1 MISTLPSRAG
11 FTMPAEWAPHER
23 CLVSWP
29 CRDLT
34 WKSYFREAKESY
46 AAVIRAISRFE
57 PVTVLSDPSTAAE
70 VQQALGTDTEVVT
83 VDLDDSWVRDNG
95 PIFVEGEN
103 GLAMVGFRFNGWG
116 NKAPFEK
123 DAQVPRLLSRAFGM
137 KLHEAPMVLE
147 GGAISVDGEG
157 TLLTTEQCLLNRNRN
172 PTMSKEEIESVLSD
186 YLGIRRTVW
195 LWRGVEGDFTDG
207 HVDGVACFARPRT
220 VLAMWTPDVS
230 DPNYGVLNENLE
242 RLQTST
248 DAKGRSIEVIK
259 MVQPR
264 PVEFC
269 GHSIT
274 PCYVNFYI
282 ANEGIVVPTY
292 DVPEDQ
298 NAIETLRSVF
308 PGREVVGV
316 KAAYIE
322 LGGGAVHCITQQVPR
337 RRPRHR

>member
-1 MISTLPSRAG
+1 M
-11 FTMPAEWAPHER
+11 
-23 CLVSWP
+23 
-29 CRDLT
+29 T
-34 WKSYFREAKESY
+34 WKSYFKEAKESY
-46 AAVIRAISRFE
+46 AGVIHAVNRFE
-57 PVTVLSDPSTAAE
+57 PVTVLSDPSTVGE
-70 VQQALGTDTEVVT
+70 VRQTFGTDMEVIT
-83 VDLDDSWVRDNG
+83 IDLDDAWVRDNG
-95 PIFVEGEN
+95 PILVEGED

-123 DAQVPRLLSRAFGM
+123 DAQVPRLLSRAFRM
-137 KLHEAPMVLE
+137 PLHEAPMVLE

-172 PTMSKEEIESVLSD
+172 PGMSKEEIEAVLSE
-186 YLGIRRTVW
+186 YLGIRRTIW

-207 HVDGVACFARPRT
+207 HVDGVACFVGPRT
-220 VLAMWTPDVS
+220 VLAMWTPDPS
-230 DPNYGVLNENLE
+230 DPNHGVLKENIARLE
-242 RLQTST
+242 TST

-259 MVQPR
+259 MVQPG

-269 GHSIT
+269 GHAIT

-292 DVPEDQ
+292 GVPEDQ
-298 NAIETLRSVF
+298 TALETLRGIF

-316 KAAYIE
+316 KAGYIE

-337 RRPRHR
+337 GSPRHR